1 MASSPRRTLV
11 SWNVNGIRAA
21 AKKGFLEWLAA
32 CDADI
37 VCLQETRALPEQL
50 TEALR
55 APEGWHATWHLGHRK
70 GYSGTAILSREK
82 PLAITY
88 GVGVPDLDNEGRTL
102 TAHFPDLTVVNCYF
116 PNGGNDHRRVPF
128 KMRFYE
134 AFQARVEGLRS
145 AERPVLFGG
154 DVNTA
159 HHPIDLA
166 RPAQNKKTTGFL
178 PEERAWMDRMV
189 ESGWIDTFRHVHG
202 DVPERYSWWTMR
214 NDCRARNVGWRID
227 YWFAAPELAERIEG
241 AEIHDDVFGSDHCPV
256 SVTVSA
262 AG

>member
-1 MASSPRRTLV
+1 M
-11 SWNVNGIRAA
+11 
-21 AKKGFLEWLAA
+21 
-32 CDADI
+32 
-37 VCLQETRALPEQL
+37 
-50 TEALR
+50 
-55 APEGWHATWHLGHRK
+55 
-70 GYSGTAILSREK
+70 
-82 PLAITY
+82 
-88 GVGVPDLDNEGRTL
+88 

-128 KMRFYE
+128 KLRFYE
-134 AFQARVEGLRS
+134 AFQAHVERLR
-145 AERPVLFGG
+145 AGGRPVLFGG

-166 RPAQNKKTTGFL
+166 RPKGNKKTTGFL

-189 ESGWIDTFRHVHG
+189 EAGWIDTFRHVHG

-227 YWFAAPELAERIEG
+227 YWFAAPGLEDRVAG

-256 SVTVSA
+256 SVTVT
-262 AG
+262 